1 MAIMIVNNVSAKN
14 IGMPQGFK
22 DLVDE
27 KSERIEKVA
36 PDNSEMRIVLIK
48 NKDNARGKDAT
59 YKIKGRLIG
68 DGVDVN
74 VEQRGRTPEAALNLM
89 IDRLARA
96 VRHAKERSVQAS
108 QTGIASDYVE

>member
-1 MAIMIVNNVSAKN
+1 MMIVNNVSAKN
-14 IGMPQGFK
+14 VDMPQGFK

-27 KSERIEKVA
+27 KSKRIGKVA
-36 PDNSEMRIVLIK
+36 PDNSEMRIVLMK
-48 NKDNARGKDAT
+48 NKDNARGRDAT

-89 IDRLARA
+89 IDRLTKAT
-96 VRHAKERSVQAS
+96 RHAKERAIQTSQAS
-108 QTGIASDYVE
+108 IDSDYAN